1 MAESSAGS
9 LSEMSS
15 SAMCTPRH
23 SSGEL
28 VPFMEVEGIYGE
40 VAKVSRARFVWLC
53 SIGQGRGVGRYVFYI
68 PKGFGS
74 SKGGACS

>member
-15 SAMCTPRH
+15 KAMCTPRH

-28 VPFMEVEGIYGE
+28 VPFMEVE
-40 VAKVSRARFVWLC
+40 AKVSRARFVWLC
-53 SIGQGRGVGRYVFYI
+53 SIGQGKGVGRYVFYI
-68 PKGFGS
+68 LKGFGS
-74 SKGGACS
+74 IRGGACS